1 MKQKISIPETLNDLT
16 LEQYQKFLKVVD
28 GNTDELFIRKKMVQI
43 FCNVPLIYVEHISKA
58 DFDDITTKIIEVLNQ
73 TPDLTIKFSLNN
85 VEYGFIPSLEDDIT
99 LAEFVDL
106 DNLTG
111 NWEEMQQFMSILY
124 RPIAKKKGNKY
135 KIEPYKAKKFEDF
148 KDMPL
153 GIVIGSQLF
162 FFFFRQT
169 ITTTYQQLWSKST
182 SSEGNTGEI
191 TEGFGSRWGW
201 YASIS
206 ELAGHDY
213 TKIDGILKSKL
224 HPSLFHLIY
233 MKDKAETEAELF
245 KKQRK

>member
-73 TPDLTIKFSLNN
+73 TPELTIKFSLNN

-153 GIVIGSQLF
+153 GIVIGSHIFFWTLSRQLLKL
-162 FFFFRQT
+162 T
-169 ITTTYQQLWSKST
+169 T
-182 SSEGNTGEI
+182 SSGLKALQAKEI
-191 TEGFGSRWGW
+191 QE
-201 YASIS
+201 
-206 ELAGHDY
+206 
-213 TKIDGILKSKL
+213 KL
-224 HPSLFHLIY
+224 EKDSVLGGVGMPQLVNSLDMTTQKLMEYLSQIFIPRY
-233 MKDKAETEAELF
+233 F
-245 KKQRK
+245 I

>member
-43 FCNVPLIYVEHISKA
+43 FCNVPLIYVEHISKV
-58 DFDDITTKIIEVLNQ
+58 DFDEITAKIIEVLNQ

-106 DNLTG
+106 DNLAG

-124 RPIAKKKGNKY
+124 RPITKKKGNKY

-162 FFFFRQT
+162 FWTLGRQLL
-169 ITTTYQQLWSKST
+169 QLTNSFGQKALQAK
-182 SSEGNTGEI
+182 EI
-191 TEGFGSRWGW
+191 QEKLQKD
-201 YASIS
+201 S
-206 ELAGHDY
+206 ELGGVGMPQLVNSLDM
-213 TKIDGILKSKL
+213 TTRKL
-224 HPSLFHLIY
+224 MESLNQNFIPRY
-233 MKDKAETEAELF
+233 F
-245 KKQRK
+245 I